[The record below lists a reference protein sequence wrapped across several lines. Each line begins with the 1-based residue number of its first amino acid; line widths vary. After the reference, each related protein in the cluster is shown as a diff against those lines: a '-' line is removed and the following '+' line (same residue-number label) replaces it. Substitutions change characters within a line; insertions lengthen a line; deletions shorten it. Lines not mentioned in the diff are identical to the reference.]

1 MNTRS
6 ASKSSRIRMII
17 AVLVC
22 LVSTS
27 IALPAE
33 QPTKF
38 SLSTGDV
45 SSPATSRLDQGRE
58 LLGRV
63 ADAIRIATGR
73 FVNSVTLARN
83 IIADRAE
90 TLASEAQ
97 NNVAT
102 VISAKTSSL
111 EQVQKSLEAIKNVP
125 VTNTRP
131 NSRETVRLESE
142 VGQALLERPVSKPF
156 MGILESI
163 FRPTPIVDGIKEQE
177 KYGNSGDRFIGIGRA
192 LVSGFEGFSN
202 FLNAV
207 VDLPRNAG
215 KKASRGITE
224 ALNHVGARFIGL
236 E

>member
-45 SSPATSRLDQGRE
+45 SSPATSRLDQGR
-58 LLGRV
+58 
-63 ADAIRIATGR
+63 
-73 FVNSVTLARN
+73 
-83 IIADRAE
+83 